1 MMRAIIAELLLY
13 FIQGGTPMEKMR
25 LGRTD
30 LSVGKTGFGALP
42 IQRTSRD
49 EARRILRKAFD
60 NDINFFDTA
69 RNYTDSEE
77 KIGDAL
83 ADVRKEI
90 FIASKTMAKNG
101 KALVENL
108 ETSLKNLKTDYIDL
122 YQLHNPDGVP
132 GPDNAEDVYDA
143 LLEAKRAGKIR
154 FIGIT
159 NHRADMIRK
168 AIESGLYDTVQF
180 PFSHLSSEDD
190 INIVKECKKHDIGFI
205 AMKALSG
212 GLITNA
218 SAAFAFM
225 RQFDNVLPIWGVQRE
240 SELDE
245 FLALEATP
253 QPLDDQ
259 MRAVIEKDKIEL
271 GGNFCRG
278 CGYCLPCPVGIPI
291 NFAARMALSLKR
303 MPNTAGYLGGE
314 WHEKMK
320 LIEKCT
326 ACGQCKSK
334 CPYNLDTPELLRK
347 NLAGYLKIYEER

>member
-1 MMRAIIAELLLY
+1 
-13 FIQGGTPMEKMR
+13 MEKMR
-25 LGRTD
+25 LGRTG
-30 LSVGKTGFGALP
+30 LSVSKSGFGALP
-42 IQRTSRD
+42 IQRASHD
-49 EARRILRKAFD
+49 DARRILRKAFD

-90 FIASKTMAKNG
+90 FIASKTMAKTR
-101 KALVENL
+101 KALFENL

-122 YQLHNPDGVP
+122 YQLHNPDGLP
-132 GPDNAEDVYDA
+132 GPDYNEELYQA
-143 LLEAKRAGKIR
+143 LLEAKKTGKVR
-154 FIGIT
+154 YIGIT
-159 NHRADMIRK
+159 NHRGDIIRK

-180 PFSHLSSEDD
+180 PFSYLSSEDD
-190 INIVKECKKHDIGFI
+190 INIVEECKKHDIGFI

-245 FLALEATP
+245 FLALEADP

-259 MRAVIEKDKIEL
+259 MRAVIEKDKTEL

-278 CGYCLPCPVGIPI
+278 CGYCMPCPVGIPI
-291 NFAARMALSLKR
+291 NFASRMALSLKR
-303 MPNTAGYLGGE
+303 MPDAAGYLGDE
-314 WHEKMK
+314 WYEKMK
-320 LIEKCT
+320 LIEKCIS
-326 ACGQCKSK
+326 CGQCKSK
-334 CPYNLDTPELLRK
+334 CPYNLEIPSLLQK
-347 NLAGYLKIYEER
+347 NLVEYLKIYEER